1 MTTNPY
7 VIGVGNYYE
16 GKNTQEML
24 DDVRRWLGVA
34 STDTTRYSDAD
45 IVKALNMG
53 QERFAY
59 LTACLLM
66 PVIIVV
72 KADRQNYRVPFNALR
87 VLAGVYYKGTNRYD
101 YEELTLLKGR
111 NHMKSVN
118 PYYRGETGDPQFL
131 FPSYRSGNILLV
143 GISPIPTTDGE
154 SWVGTDYGIL
164 QSATGFTNVGNVL
177 GTHKTG
183 FSSSAFLVDSA
194 GRDLTLLG
202 AMVGY
207 PIYNVTD
214 GSAGIITAI
223 GNQAA
228 TNDKVSAT
236 LAGGTHNAWNTG
248 DSFQIPMA
256 EYGVVMDVAGNDEQ
270 EYIMNSYF
278 GTIADIYGKTGNLM
292 LDVARAPLPLSET
305 LLDSI
310 SEIPAVHQD
319 AVIGYAVYELGRAS
333 FKGIVQ
339 LDKSQEGMT
348 EFNRHVAEYNTLFE
362 VVPTNPPSRPPQE
375 A

>member
-183 FSSSAFLVDSA
+183 FTSSAFLVDA
-194 GRDLTLLG
+194 DGRDLTLLG
-202 AMVGY
+202 ALVGY

-223 GNQAA
+223 GDEDA
-228 TNDKVSAT
+228 TNDKVTAT
-236 LAGGTHNAWNTG
+236 LAGGTLNEWNTG
-248 DSFQIPMA
+248 DSFP
-256 EYGVVMDVAGNDEQ
+256 D
-270 EYIMNSYF
+270 
-278 GTIADIYGKTGNLM
+278 
-292 LDVARAPLPLSET
+292 P
-305 LLDSI
+305 
-310 SEIPAVHQD
+310 
-319 AVIGYAVYELGRAS
+319 
-333 FKGIVQ
+333 
-339 LDKSQEGMT
+339 
-348 EFNRHVAEYNTLFE
+348 HV
-362 VVPTNPPSRPPQE
+362 
-375 A
+375 